1 MRKDIT
7 YLASPECEGRGPFT
21 AGINKAADYV
31 AAAFK
36 EAGLKG
42 AMPDGSY
49 FQPFTMRGPARLSKD
64 NAVTLRGPTG
74 EPVTLRPGDDFQPVS
89 ASGSGMA
96 DAPIVFAG
104 YGITAADPKYDDYA
118 GLDAA
123 GKVVLVIRRSP
134 RYGQE
139 GKEFSKKL
147 EGHAPFVDKV
157 ENAAKHK
164 AVAVLMVNDRTE
176 DGDPIP
182 AFRDGESGALPFAHV
197 KRA

>member
-1 MRKDIT
+1 MTVRGRRPALCLLALVVGGGVAFAAAVKTEVSEARMRKDIT
-7 YLASPECEGRGPFT
+7 YLASPECEGRGPYT

-49 FQPFTMRGPARLSKD
+49 FQPFTMRGPARLGTD

-89 ASGSGMA
+89 ASGTGTA

-104 YGITAADPKYDDYA
+104 YGITATDPK
-118 GLDAA
+118 
-123 GKVVLVIRRSP
+123 
-134 RYGQE
+134 
-139 GKEFSKKL
+139 
-147 EGHAPFVDKV
+147 
-157 ENAAKHK
+157 
-164 AVAVLMVNDRTE
+164 
-176 DGDPIP
+176 
-182 AFRDGESGALPFAHV
+182 
-197 KRA
+197 